1 MHRAILLGLILASV
15 AFGHADAQ
23 TAYPTR
29 PVRIVVPST
38 PGGGTDLVA
47 RLVAQ
52 HLSARHNQTFYIEN
66 KPGAGSL
73 IGTQA
78 VAQAAA
84 DGYTLLVAASS
95 ITTLQIVHRKMPF
108 DAVRDFAP
116 ITQLVLLPQVLVVHP
131 AVPVKS
137 LQELIA
143 LAKERPG
150 EINYASAGLGTA
162 PHMAMELMKSMA
174 GVDLRH
180 VPYRGVAPGLTD
192 LLAGRASAMIVNL
205 LTVKPHIEA
214 GTLRAIALT
223 SLQRA
228 YDLPE
233 VPTIAESG
241 LLDYEAL
248 QWFGLLAPAGTP
260 NQIVERLQREV
271 AEALNTSEMKDRLAH
286 EGAEAVGS
294 TPSDFA
300 RLIREEVE
308 RWNKVAR
315 TANIQV
321 E

>member
-66 KPGAGSL
+66 KPCAGSL

>member
-1 MHRAILLGLILASV
+1 MHRAILLGLILANA
-15 AFGHADAQ
+15 AFGQADAQ

-38 PGGGTDLVA
+38 PGGGTDSVA
-47 RLVAQ
+47 RLIAQ
-52 HLSARHNQTFYIEN
+52 HLSARHNQSFYIEN

-116 ITQLVLLPQVLVVHP
+116 ITQLVVLPQVLVVHP
-131 AVPVKS
+131 SVPVKS
-137 LQELIA
+137 LQDLIA

-214 GTLRAIALT
+214 GTLRALALT
-223 SLQRA
+223 SLTRA
-228 YDLPE
+228 NDLPD

-241 LLDYEAL
+241 LVNYEAL

-260 NQIVERLQREV
+260 NKIVERLQREV
-271 AEALNTSEMKDRLAH
+271 AEALNTSEMKDRLVY

-300 RLIREEVE
+300 RLIKEEVE

-315 TANIQV
+315 AANIQV